1 MAALAAPPP
10 DTADSPARTIAQQVL
25 LAARQLELEGQRP
38 FTAEALIVAAWRANP
53 PAFGLRGFAEQF
65 PDSNRVLS
73 VIMGERGLAR
83 QGLLDKVGVK
93 LYSLTERGRKA
104 LAGGPRRKAA
114 DDAPDADEP
123 ARKKLSREVD
133 RLLVRLATSL
143 ALSRFRLGS
152 KEMITLPVACDFWGV
167 GNANDIDALRRAA
180 ESTRQLLEK
189 ASKEFPDDT
198 AELSSGRVF
207 QRREMDM
214 LLAVQ
219 GFLAQQFSRYLNP
232 PKPRRPA
239 GASAN

>member
-1 MAALAAPPP
+1 MPTLAPPESE
-10 DTADSPARTIAQQVL
+10 APARTISQQVL

-53 PAFGLRGFAEQF
+53 QAFGLRGFADQF

-114 DDAPDADEP
+114 DDADEP
-123 ARKKLSREVD
+123 GRKKLSRETD

-180 ESTRQLLEK
+180 ENTRQLLEK
-189 ASKEFPDDT
+189 ASQEFPDDA

-232 PKPRRPA
+232 PKPRRPV
-239 GASAN
+239 ASSN